1 MALLQLEA
9 YVWGEDQLQT
19 RSSLSALTFVA
30 GKRENYG
37 SGWKVGRS
45 RARNA
50 SCTLDEYIVMSDA
63 VDYVTNFHLL
73 FDAHL
78 LILPQELFCSK

>member
-1 MALLQLEA
+1 MSLLQLEA
-9 YVWGEDQLQT
+9 YVWGEGQFQT

-30 GKRENYG
+30 GNREDYG
-37 SGWKVGRS
+37 SGWKVERN

-50 SCTLDEYIVMSDA
+50 SCTLDKDIVMSDA
-63 VDYVTNFHLL
+63 VDDVTNFHLL

-78 LILPQELFCSK
+78 LILAQELFCSK